1 MLIYG
6 EPEPNKTIKQLISEG
21 FTFTMT
27 GYPIFD
33 ASYRAGLNQ
42 KILDHYR
49 FHEICE
55 PVSSDWLFLL
65 NRTLNETMP
74 YFNQLYVSA
83 ATSINPLVSFS
94 RTEAENIASEGA
106 STGTTTGTMARQA
119 EAERTAAT
127 ERAESASDRN
137 YGKTVESDTPPGLLT
152 MSDIEGNVYASRAA
166 VNDDR
171 NTRTGTVH
179 NEDTA
184 DERNTENATTEATTA
199 QSGTGTT
206 ARTRT
211 ETGHDVPLAELVK
224 LHRETFLNIDMMV
237 VRAVSDC
244 FIQCY

>member
-1 MLIYG
+1 
-6 EPEPNKTIKQLISEG
+6 
-21 FTFTMT
+21 
-27 GYPIFD
+27 
-33 ASYRAGLNQ
+33 
-42 KILDHYR
+42 
-49 FHEICE
+49 
-55 PVSSDWLFLL
+55 
-65 NRTLNETMP
+65 
-74 YFNQLYVSA
+74 
-83 ATSINPLVSFS
+83 
-94 RTEAENIASEGA
+94 
-106 STGTTTGTMARQA
+106 
-119 EAERTAAT
+119 
-127 ERAESASDRN
+127 
-137 YGKTVESDTPPGLLT
+137 
-152 MSDIEGNVYASRAA
+152 VYASRAA